1 MSEPT
6 IPRPAELG
14 DESALFLQHHDRLCC
29 LLRRAVH
36 NTDEH
41 TIDDAVSYAF
51 IQMLRYQPDRETVGG
66 WLYRVAQRE
75 AVRLSVASRAYA
87 SVEVLLECGD
97 PGLTRTLSH
106 DPIPKAERTAE
117 ALSVVAG
124 LPERQRLALARSVAG
139 LSREEIAA
147 ETGWSQRTVDR
158 QLVRARARVR
168 SCRPG

>member
-6 IPRPAELG
+6 TLRPAELG
-14 DESALFLQHHDRLCC
+14 DESALFREHHDRLRR
-29 LLRRAVH
+29 LLRGAVH

-41 TIDDAVSYAF
+41 TIDDAVSFAF
-51 IQMLRYQPDRETVGG
+51 IQLLRHQPDRVTIGG

-75 AVRLSVASRAYA
+75 AVRLSVTSRAHA
-87 SVEVLLECGD
+87 SVEVLLEARD

-106 DPIPKAERTAE
+106 EPIPKAQRTAE
-117 ALSVVAG
+117 ALTVVAR
-124 LPERQRLALARSVAG
+124 LPERQRQVLARSLAG

-168 SCRPG
+168 SCRPV